1 MSMKML
7 TNMAD
12 NDNDNDNEIFFIAKR
27 YTVHH
32 QHIDK
37 GNNTYHMCE
46 KYKPGKGGLKPW
58 LMICN
63 IIWENATLKLFCKF
77 GPLKWNPCWLIML
90 NELIWY

>member
-1 MSMKML
+1 ML
-7 TNMAD
+7 TLEDEQVND

-58 LMICN
+58 LMCPN
-63 IIWENATLKLFCKF
+63 IK
-77 GPLKWNPCWLIML
+77 
-90 NELIWY
+90 

>member
-1 MSMKML
+1 MHSTRTFGIRGSNNIVSCRPHL
-7 TNMAD
+7 EQELD

-46 KYKPGKGGLKPW
+46 KYKPGKGGLKPL
-58 LMICN
+58 LMCPN
-63 IIWENATLKLFCKF
+63 IK
-77 GPLKWNPCWLIML
+77 
-90 NELIWY
+90 

>member
-1 MSMKML
+1 M
-7 TNMAD
+7 
-12 NDNDNDNEIFFIAKR
+12 NDNEIFFIAKR

-58 LMICN
+58 LMCPN
-63 IIWENATLKLFCKF
+63 IK
-77 GPLKWNPCWLIML
+77 
-90 NELIWY
+90 